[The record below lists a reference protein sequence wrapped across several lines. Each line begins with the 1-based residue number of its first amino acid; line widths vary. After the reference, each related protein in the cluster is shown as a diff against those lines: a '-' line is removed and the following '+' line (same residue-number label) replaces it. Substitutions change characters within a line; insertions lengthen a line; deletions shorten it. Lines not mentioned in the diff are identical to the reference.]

1 MFKVIDTHTHFDAE
15 EVDEDRAEVFARAK
29 EAGVGKVFLPAI
41 DVKTTHAVLALAKE
55 YPGYAYPMIGLH
67 PEEVKADW
75 KEQLA
80 ELRKILEEHRMTG
93 NACQE
98 GGSPQFSD
106 LIAIGEVGLDYYWM
120 DSSKEE
126 QKKFFKAQIELAKK
140 LDMPIIV
147 HDRDAHGDTLDI
159 LRETKPKGV
168 VHCFSGSKEMAREII
183 KLGMYIGLNGVVTFN
198 NARKSLEVAKE
209 IPIERL
215 VLETDC
221 PYLAPTPMRSKRNDS
236 HYIPYI
242 AEKIASLLDMDAQ
255 ELLNITNE
263 NAKKL
268 YNL

>member
-1 MFKVIDTHTHFDAE
+1 MNVIFETHAHYEDEAF
-15 EVDEDRAEVFARAK
+15 DEDR
-29 EAGVGKVFLPAI
+29 
-41 DVKTTHAVLALAKE
+41 D
-55 YPGYAYPMIGLH
+55 
-67 PEEVKADW
+67 
-75 KEQLA
+75 
-80 ELRKILEEHRMTG
+80 
-93 NACQE
+93 
-98 GGSPQFSD
+98 D
-106 LIAIGEVGLDYYWM
+106 LIKSLPESGIGYVVNVGSSIATCHRTVELIKHYDYMYGALGIHPGEIHEVTDDDMKWIETEAKTNPKIVSVGEIGLDYYWM
-120 DSSKEE
+120 ESSKEE

-159 LRETKPKGV
+159 FRETKPKGV

-221 PYLAPTPMRSKRNDS
+221 PYLAPTPMRGKRNDS

-242 AEKIASLLDMDAQ
+242 AEKIGSLLDMDAQ
-255 ELLNITNE
+255 ELLDITNE
-263 NAKKL
+263 NAKRL